1 MPSRKKTDVSTLIAG
16 VTRELRATQIDFMLI
31 GGQAV
36 LLHGR
41 PRATEDIDLTLAADP
56 SRLDDVLMICRAL
69 ELEVLAD
76 DVETFVRQSFVLPAA
91 DEQTGIR
98 VDFIFSSTGYERMAI
113 ARANIVEVRGELV
126 PFAAVEDLIILKLI
140 AGRSVDMED
149 VKAVVRRKE
158 AEIDWAYLTDWIRR
172 FGQIEGHE
180 DLEDRLDEVRKG

>member
-56 SRLDDVLMICRAL
+56 SRLDDVLMVCKAL

-98 VDFIFSSTGYERMAI
+98 VDFIFSSTGYERTAI
-113 ARANIVEVRGELV
+113 ARADIVEVESESV

-140 AGRSVDMED
+140 AGRGVDIED
-149 VKAVVRRKE
+149 VKTIVRRKE
-158 AEIDWAYLTDWIRR
+158 AEIDWVYVTDWIRR
-172 FGQIEGHE
+172 FRQIEGHE
-180 DLEDRLDEVRKG
+180 DLEDRLDEVRNG